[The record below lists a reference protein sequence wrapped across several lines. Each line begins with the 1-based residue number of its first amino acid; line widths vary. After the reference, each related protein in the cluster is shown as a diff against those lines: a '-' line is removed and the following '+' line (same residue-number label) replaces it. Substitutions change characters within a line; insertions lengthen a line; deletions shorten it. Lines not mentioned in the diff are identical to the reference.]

1 MISLRIFMVALALL
15 AGSAHA
21 DWTLDKDQ
29 SELTFLSDKNSG
41 IVERHSFQ
49 SFDAQLSSSGAFEA
63 SIDVSTVETGIH
75 IRNDRMRAMLFNV
88 PNFPKATV
96 TGAIP
101 EFSASTYSDRSTQLA
116 VSLQVSL
123 VGITQEVPARLS
135 VVRDSTGGFSVQT
148 LEPIL
153 LKASDFGLQQGVE
166 ALRTVAGLQTISTT
180 VPVSFSLYL
189 KPTSL

>member
-1 MISLRIFMVALALL
+1 MVALALS

-21 DWTLDKDQ
+21 DWTLDKAQ

-75 IRNDRMRAMLFNV
+75 IRNDRMRAMLFDV
-88 PNFPKATV
+88 PKFPKATV

-101 EFSASTYSDRSTQLA
+101 DFSATIFSDRSTQLS

-123 VGITQEVPARLS
+123 VGVTQEVPARLS
-135 VVRDSTGGFSVQT
+135 VVRDSAGGFSVQT

-153 LKASDFGLQQGVE
+153 LKAPDFGLQQGVE

>member
-1 MISLRIFMVALALL
+1 MATLALL
-15 AGSAHA
+15 AGSVHA
-21 DWTLDKDQ
+21 DWALDRDQ

-153 LKASDFGLQQGVE
+153 LKASDFGLQQ
-166 ALRTVAGLQTISTT
+166 ALKRSER
-180 VPVSFSLYL
+180 SLGYKRL
-189 KPTSL
+189 ARLCP